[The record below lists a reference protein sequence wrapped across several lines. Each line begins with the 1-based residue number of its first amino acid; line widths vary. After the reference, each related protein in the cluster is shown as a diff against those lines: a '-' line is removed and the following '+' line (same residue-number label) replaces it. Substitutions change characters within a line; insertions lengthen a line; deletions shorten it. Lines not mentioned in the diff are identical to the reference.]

1 MHKSNLK
8 FLSVL
13 ALGLSLNFSVSHTTM
28 AMEDD
33 LNQSISSGVLRV
45 HNSTQEVKGAHIDF
59 AIHHPKCGLVFEG
72 APQLANVSLTL
83 QPDES
88 QDIAEKDVLKG

>member
-45 HNSTQEVKGAHIDF
+45 HNSTK
-59 AIHHPKCGLVFEG
+59 K
-72 APQLANVSLTL
+72 
-83 QPDES
+83 
-88 QDIAEKDVLKG
+88 